1 MAKIEECCSEGYKPS
16 HEDILK
22 LRTVTQ
28 SISDT
33 VFKVQSKNIH
43 FIDVSGLKHHRK
55 AWLSY
60 FDDVHSILFV
70 VSLSS
75 YDQVLVEDPSVNRMA
90 DALVLFEQ
98 ITNHPLLK
106 KIDIILF
113 FNKKDLFEVKA
124 KKILVKEFFPE
135 YKGRD
140 GSVSQTAEFFRKKF
154 LSQCAVD
161 RNINTHVTCCTD
173 TKGMEVI
180 IASILNSIVSG
191 LLGNAGL
198 M

>member
-16 HEDILK
+16 HEGRPALLTADILK

-75 YDQVLVEDPSVNRMA
+75 YDQ
-90 DALVLFEQ
+90 
-98 ITNHPLLK
+98 
-106 KIDIILF
+106 
-113 FNKKDLFEVKA
+113 
-124 KKILVKEFFPE
+124 
-135 YKGRD
+135 
-140 GSVSQTAEFFRKKF
+140 
-154 LSQCAVD
+154 
-161 RNINTHVTCCTD
+161 
-173 TKGMEVI
+173 
-180 IASILNSIVSG
+180 
-191 LLGNAGL
+191 
-198 M
+198 